1 MLIDVELDGHP
12 EETRWMLSALL
23 PNDGKDAAYEG
34 VVRAE
39 PVGSYT
45 GSEAGEVLRYRV
57 LVDAEG
63 WYNLTIF
70 DSAGDGFAGTLDVGL
85 DAGVESESTS
95 LVREPGFTEVLGN
108 AVSYAM
114 YVGSSP
120 PRFMMLNLLFDG
132 PVAKG
137 VAYELRNNNDDIILT
152 LAWYETYRS
161 ATGLEAVRIP
171 IYGPAG
177 GDRTYALTFWAGN
190 VTYELYLGD
199 LGDGTLLNGGSG
211 AGRTDEVFWFVIDG
225 ESPFPTSAPSSL
237 VSRSLPTDSPP
248 VAEGPAS
255 PGNNNYERPTTI
267 DYTPTTADDYHQ
279 LHRTSHQ
286 HCSHHPSPPLPPP
299 LSP

>member
-1 MLIDVELDGHP
+1 
-12 EETRWMLSALL
+12 MLSALL
-23 PNDGKDAAYEG
+23 PNDGEDAAYEG

-39 PVGSYT
+39 PAGSYA
-45 GSEAGEVLRYRV
+45 GSDAGEVLRYRV

-63 WYNLTIF
+63 WCNLTIF

-120 PRFMMLNLLFDG
+120 PRFMTLNLLFDG
-132 PVAKG
+132 LADKG
-137 VAYELRNNNDDIILT
+137 VAYKLRNDDDDIILA

-161 ATGLEAVRIP
+161 ATGSEAVRIP

-177 GDRTYALTFWAGN
+177 SNRTYALTFWAGE
-190 VTYELYLGD
+190 VTYELYLGN
-199 LGDGTLLNGGSG
+199 LGDRTLLNGGSG
-211 AGRTDEVFWFVIDG
+211 AGRTDEKFRFVIDG
-225 ESPFPTSAPSSL
+225 ESPFPTSAPLSL
-237 VSRSLPTDSPP
+237 VSRSSPTDPPP
-248 VAEGPAS
+248 VVEGPAL
-255 PGNNNYERPTTI
+255 PGGDNYERPMTI
-267 DYTPTTADDYHQ
+267 DYTPTTADDYQQ

-286 HCSHHPSPPLPPP
+286 HCSPHPSPPLPPP